1 MQFAWHSQ
9 GMVVSLRQLTLVVS
23 CLLAAA
29 SGVVAKG
36 AEPAG
41 RLRVVAGDEERAT
54 ATSDTDDARRSSGL
68 SEAAV
73 TAVDRLVEL
82 DGQWQ
87 SLAEPLVRRADAA
100 GASQLATEVGQW
112 SLAATPPGDGRQT
125 VHRIPAS
132 VPQPDWYAGASPV
145 QQAVWRDYQ
154 AARHTWADAVYA
166 AARDAAQAEQGCEA
180 FRLLAV
186 ALAADP
192 DHEQARDAGGWVKR
206 VEDGITTWLWP
217 EAARR
222 ASRREVY
229 SPEYGWL
236 PKTWQARYAD
246 GKRRAGSRWV
256 SRDDVPPPK
265 TPADAPVWQAD
276 HWRISYLGD
285 EADAAELAARL
296 EETHAIWWQ
305 VFGSFAMER
314 GELQRRFSGQ
324 ARPQSG
330 TAMQAVRFASRQ
342 QYIDTLERL
351 EPQIGRTLGIY
362 WTPTQTSYFFKA
374 DDADP
379 TTIFHEA
386 THQLFAESRRT
397 SRLAGE
403 QHGFWVLEAIACY
416 MESLEPTETG
426 WRLGGLE
433 HGRAP
438 VAVERLTLDGFYVPL
453 EELCGLGRVAF
464 QARPD
469 LPQLYSQISGLADF
483 FINAEQGRYREAFVT
498 CLQRVY
504 TGAARPDSLAR
515 LCDAE
520 FEELDAAYRRY
531 VSR

>member
-1 MQFAWHSQ
+1 
-9 GMVVSLRQLTLVVS
+9 MVVSLRPIELVVS
-23 CLLAAA
+23 CLLVAAF
-29 SGVVAKG
+29 GVVVEG
-36 AEPAG
+36 AQPESPTLAG
-41 RLRVVAGDEERAT
+41 L
-54 ATSDTDDARRSSGL
+54 DDR
-68 SEAAV
+68 
-73 TAVDRLVEL
+73 
-82 DGQWQ
+82 WQ
-87 SLAEPLVRRADAA
+87 TLAEPLVRRAEAA
-100 GASQLATEVGQW
+100 GASQLAAEIGQW
-112 SLAATPPGDGRQT
+112 SLTATPPSDGRQT

-132 VPQPDWYAGASPV
+132 VRQPGWMAAASPNV
-145 QQAVWRDYQ
+145 EAIWRDFL

-166 AARDAAQAEQGCEA
+166 TARDAAEAEQGCEA

-192 DHEQARDAGGWVKR
+192 DHEQARAAGGWMKR
-206 VEDGITTWLWP
+206 VEGGTITWLWP

-229 SPEYGWL
+229 TPEYGWL

-256 SRDDVPPPK
+256 NREDVPPAK

-276 HWRISYLGD
+276 HWRISHLGE
-285 EADAAELAARL
+285 EADSAELAARL

-324 ARPQSG
+324 ARPQAG
-330 TAMQAVRFASRQ
+330 PAMQAVQFASRQ
-342 QYIDTLERL
+342 QYIDTLERV

-416 MESLEPTETG
+416 MESLEATETG

-438 VAVERLTLDGFYVPL
+438 AAVERLTLDGFYVPL
-453 EELCGLGRVAF
+453 EALCGLGRVDF

-469 LPQLYSQISGLADF
+469 LPPLYSQISGLADF

-498 CLQRVY
+498 YLQRVY
-504 TGAARPDSLAR
+504 TGSARPDSLAE
-515 LCDAE
+515 LCNAD
-520 FEELDAAYRRY
+520 FGELDAAYRRH